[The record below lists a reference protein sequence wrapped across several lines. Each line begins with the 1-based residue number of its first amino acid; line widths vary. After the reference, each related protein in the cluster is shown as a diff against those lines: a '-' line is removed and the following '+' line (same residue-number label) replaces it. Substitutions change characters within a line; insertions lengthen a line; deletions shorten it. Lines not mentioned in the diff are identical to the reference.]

1 VPIEEKQ
8 MDLNDK
14 VVVVTGA
21 SRGIGRE
28 IALEFGRRGARVV
41 IAARTVEPRRTLP
54 GTVGETVALIES
66 AGGTALAVQCD
77 MANPADVVRL
87 VATTLEAFDRL
98 DVVVNNAA
106 DMVGQDFE
114 KLVEAMLGKPA
125 AEDAGPPTE
134 AGPLDSWL
142 QQFAVN
148 VHGPYLLTTLA
159 TPHLQ
164 AQGGGVIVNIT
175 SEAADSVPLQEALE
189 HPALNPSVGYPV
201 TKAALNRLTNVL
213 AATLAVHNIAVVAVD
228 PGVVRT
234 EAAALLNEAGVA
246 TPDGAVTMSVPA
258 ATVIDIVTADD
269 PMNYS
274 GQVVRAAP

>member
-1 VPIEEKQ
+1 
-8 MDLNDK
+8 MDLKDK

-54 GTVGETVALIES
+54 GTVGETVALIEN

-77 MANPADVVRL
+77 VADPADVVRL
-87 VATTLEAFDRL
+87 VATTVDAFGRL

-125 AEDAGPPTE
+125 DDKAGPRSE
-134 AGPLDSWL
+134 VGPLDSWL

-148 VHGPYLLTTLA
+148 VHGPYLLSTLA

-175 SEAADSVPLQEALE
+175 SEAADSIPLKEALD
-189 HPALNPSVGYPV
+189 HPSPNPSVGYPV

-234 EAAALLNEAGVA
+234 EAAALLNEAGVS
-246 TPDGAVTMSVPA
+246 TPEGAVTMSVPA
-258 ATVIDIVTADD
+258 ATVIDIVTASE
-269 PMNYS
+269 PMAYS
-274 GQVVRAAP
+274 GQVVRAEP